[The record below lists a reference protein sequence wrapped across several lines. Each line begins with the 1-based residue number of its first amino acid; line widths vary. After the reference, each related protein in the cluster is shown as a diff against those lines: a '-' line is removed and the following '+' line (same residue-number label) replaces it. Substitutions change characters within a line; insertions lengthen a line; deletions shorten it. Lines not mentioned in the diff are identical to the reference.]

1 MNKIK
6 LLRQG
11 FNLSELNDLELAQIM
26 RERCEL
32 YDKCLSEISTAT
44 RMINTA
50 TSDVWENIVRI
61 AKEISKRN

>member
-32 YDKCLSEISTAT
+32 YDKCRSEIS
-44 RMINTA
+44 TA